1 MEMIREKELALIKEI
16 IKEGFDNLEII
27 SFELDIPMMELIK
40 IKNEIYTE
48 ERRAQMYRQISLKKE
63 ESINKIR
70 TIA

>member
-1 MEMIREKELALIKEI
+1 MIREKELALIKEI